1 MPIPPEQQDEEQLIH
16 PKIRLRKA
24 PRGTTVNDESHV
36 NEGID
41 LDAVYFQDRDRKY
54 SDESEP
60 VEAKE
65 G

>member
-1 MPIPPEQQDEEQLIH
+1 MPIPPQPQDEEQLIH
-16 PKIRLRKA
+16 PKIRQRKA
-24 PRGTTVNDESHV
+24 PRATTVNDESHV

-41 LDAVYFQDRDRKY
+41 IYAVYFQDRDQKY
-54 SDESEP
+54 SDNPEP